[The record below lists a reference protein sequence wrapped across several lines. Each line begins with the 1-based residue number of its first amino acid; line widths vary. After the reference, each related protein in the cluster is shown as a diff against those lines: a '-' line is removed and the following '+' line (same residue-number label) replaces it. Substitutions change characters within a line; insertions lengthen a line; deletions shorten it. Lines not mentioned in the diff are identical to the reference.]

1 MSDAPYFAETG
12 DGVTGE
18 DAAREAR
25 RLRQQRYRARKK
37 AEQASTPVD
46 AVDTPVDTPVDAPRS
61 NVDGDRRNA
70 TKTPTKRNTSRKLR
84 GASTVLSAQQY
95 ADVFQGLHGIAA
107 GVTGV
112 VGLAVT
118 GDEAKPVGDAL
129 KLCADYY
136 GWDFVE
142 RFGPV
147 FVLGLSLTTLE
158 MKVAVRT
165 AAEVKAGGGRR
176 GRKRQEQQTQ
186 PVPQAP
192 VVPQEPPQG
201 WTPPP
206 TPMDPSQGRGA
217 ALLALLEEEVVNGP
231 DMAPPVADMDPVP
244 SEARLG

>member
-12 DGVTGE
+12 EGVTGE

-46 AVDTPVDTPVDAPRS
+46 AVDAPVDATRS
-61 NVDGDRRNA
+61 NVDGNKRNA
-70 TKTPTKRNTSRKLR
+70 TKTPTKTRKLR
-84 GASTVLSAQQY
+84 GATTVLSAQQY

-118 GDEAKPVGDAL
+118 EDEAKPVGDAL

-165 AAEVKAGGGRR
+165 AAEVKAGGGRGR
-176 GRKRQEQQTQ
+176 RKRQEQQTQ

-192 VVPQEPPQG
+192 VVPPEASQG

>member
-1 MSDAPYFAETG
+1 MSDTPYFAETG

-25 RLRQQRYRARKK
+25 RLRQRRYRERKRQ
-37 AEQASTPVD
+37 EQASTPVD
-46 AVDTPVDTPVDAPRS
+46 AVDAVDAPVDAPRS
-61 NVDGDRRNA
+61 DVDGDKRNA
-70 TKTPTKRNTSRKLR
+70 TKTPTKRNASRKLR
-84 GASTVLSAQQY
+84 GATTVLSAQQY

-118 GDEAKPVGDAL
+118 EDEAKPVGDAL

-192 VVPQEPPQG
+192 VGPVEPPQG

-244 SEARLG
+244 NA

>member
-12 DGVTGE
+12 DGVTAE

-37 AEQASTPVD
+37 TEAMSSSSTSSSSTGVD
-46 AVDTPVDTPVDAPRS
+46 GVDIPVDAPRS
-61 NVDGDRRNA
+61 NVDGDKRNA
-70 TKTPTKRNTSRKLR
+70 TKTPTKRNASRKLR

-112 VGLAVT
+112 VGLAIT
-118 GDEAKPVGDAL
+118 EDEAKPVGDGL

-158 MKVAVRT
+158 MKVALRAT
-165 AAEVKAGGGRR
+165 AEIKAGGGRR

-186 PVPQAP
+186 PVPQ
-192 VVPQEPPQG
+192 PPQMAPEPSQG
-201 WTPPP
+201 WSPPP
-206 TPMDPSQGRGA
+206 APLNPSEGRGA

-231 DMAPPVADMDPVP
+231 DVAPPIAEMDPVP
-244 SEARLG
+244 HA